1 LIRALIAAAGIAF
14 ALSAPAQDLRIL
26 GPAEPEAGFS
36 VTARAVAKALIES
49 GAAKKVDTW
58 SAPGKGGLV
67 GLTKFV
73 KEAKGDPTQL
83 MITGY
88 TTLNSILMNKS
99 PVTLAD
105 VTPIARLTADVS
117 FAFLVP
123 GDSPIKD
130 ARELA
135 AMLKA
140 DPSRITWAAG
150 SIGGAGQTAVVLF
163 ALAVGV
169 DPSKLNT
176 TVALA
181 GSAIDAVAE
190 GKVMVA
196 LGAASRLP
204 SAGEGGAPAHPR
216 HDGNPKAPGYPRPH
230 DARAGHRR
238 RVRELARHRR
248 GAGNH
253 VRATPVARHG
263 HRAHGAVACMEAHP
277 ARKQLAGRLSW
288 RRRVRGVHRGRTR
301 EGGTRRSR
309 YGFRYFPMN
318 S

>member
-1 LIRALIAAAGIAF
+1 MIRALIAAAGIAF

-196 LGAASRLP
+196 LGASQAAYLPLVKAGRLRILGTTATQRHP
-204 SAGEGGAPAHPR
+204 DIPAPTMREQGIDVVFENWRGIVAAPGITSEQRQSLATAIERMARSPAWKRILRENNWRDAYLGGAEFEAFIEAER
-216 HDGNPKAPGYPRPH
+216 VKAE
-230 DARAGHRR
+230 RA
-238 RVRELARHRR
+238 
-248 GAGNH
+248 
-253 VRATPVARHG
+253 VRATA
-263 HRAHGAVACMEAHP
+263 
-277 ARKQLAGRLSW
+277 S
-288 RRRVRGVHRGRTR
+288 
-301 EGGTRRSR
+301 GTSR
-309 YGFRYFPMN
+309 
-318 S
+318 